1 MNYPRIYLVADNC
14 FAIKRWVYPIEWA
27 KKIKDIGIKYIEA
40 STDNECDPLYNVEKY
55 LENWVENVRISEKE
69 TKTKVVN
76 FYTGY
81 QSYRTI
87 GLAHP
92 DRRVSKRILDD
103 WLKKMVKV
111 AASLNAGLGFYFHA
125 IPEKALQ
132 SPEIFNK
139 THEQILESLSE
150 LAIYAWEI
158 GKVQVSLEQ
167 MYSPQQTPWTIKG
180 AKEFIKEIY
189 RRTEKP
195 FYITI
200 DVGHQIGQRKFLR
213 PKFEDIRNAI
223 SRFKRGGKIENIWLG
238 PLSAYDIF
246 EKTLKS
252 NVINLKNY
260 VKEIEFEMDKYPYMF
275 AEYKDGDTY
284 NWLEELACY
293 SPIVHL
299 QQNDGICSWGHAP
312 FTKENNNKC
321 IIMPDKV
328 LKAIAKSYE
337 KKEEVEMPPRCE
349 NIYLSFEIFASN
361 TEFSYDIIKKMKESV
376 YYWRQFI
383 PKDGLPLNE
392 LL

>member
-1 MNYPRIYLVADNC
+1 MVADNC
-14 FAIKRWVYPIEWA
+14 FAIKRWVHPIEWT
-27 KKIKDIGIKYIEA
+27 KKIRDIGIKYIEM
-40 STDNECDPLYNVEKY
+40 STDNECDPLYNTEEY
-55 LENWVENVRISEKE
+55 LKKWVENVKISEEK
-69 TKTKVVN
+69 TGTKVVN

-81 QSYRTI
+81 QTYRTI

-92 DRRVSKRILDD
+92 DKCVSKRLLDN
-103 WLKKMVKV
+103 WLKKMIKV
-111 AASLNAGLGFYFHA
+111 SANLNVGLGFYLHA

-139 THEQILESLSE
+139 THEQILENLSE
-150 LAIYAWEI
+150 LAIYAWEN
-158 GKVQVSLEQ
+158 GKVQISLEQ

-189 RRTEKP
+189 KRTKKP

-213 PKFEDIRNAI
+213 PKFEDIKKAI
-223 SRFKRGGKIENIWLG
+223 SRFKRSGKIENIWLG
-238 PLSAYDIF
+238 PLSAYNIF
-246 EKTLKS
+246 EKA
-252 NVINLKNY
+252 LKNDIIDLKDY
-260 VKEIEFEMDKYPYMF
+260 VKKIEFEMDKYPYMF

-312 FTKENNNKC
+312 FTKENNNKG

-328 LKAIAKSYE
+328 LKAIARSYE
-337 KKEEVEMPPRCE
+337 KKEEVGMPPRCE

>member
-1 MNYPRIYLVADNC
+1 MVADNC
-14 FAIKRWVYPIEWA
+14 FAIKRWVDPMEWA
-27 KKIKDIGIKYIEA
+27 KKIKDIGLKYIEM
-40 STDNECDPLYNVEKY
+40 STDNECDPLYNTEEY
-55 LENWVENVRISEKE
+55 LKKWVENVKISEEK
-69 TKTKVVN
+69 TGTKVVN

-81 QSYRTI
+81 QTYRTI

-92 DRRVSKRILDD
+92 DKRVSKRLLEN

-111 AASLNAGLGFYFHA
+111 AKSLNSGLGFYLHA
-125 IPEKALQ
+125 VPENALQ
-132 SPEIFNK
+132 SPEAFNK
-139 THEQILESLSE
+139 THEQVLENLSE
-150 LAIYAWEI
+150 LAAYAWEN
-158 GKVQVSLEQ
+158 GKVQISLEQ

-213 PKFEDIRNAI
+213 PKFEDIKKAM
-223 SRFKRGGKIENIWLG
+223 SGFKQGGKIENIWLG
-238 PLSAYDIF
+238 PLSAYNIF
-246 EKTLKS
+246 EKALKRD
-252 NVINLKNY
+252 IIYLEGY
-260 VKEIEFEMDKYPYMF
+260 IKEIEFKMDKYPYMF

-284 NWLEELACY
+284 KWFEELACY

-299 QQNDGICSWGHAP
+299 QQNDGTCSWGHAP
-312 FTKENNNKC
+312 FTKEYNNKG

-328 LKAIAKSYE
+328 LKAIARSYE
-337 KKEEVEMPPRCE
+337 KKEEVGMPPRCD

-376 YYWRQFI
+376 DYWRQFI